1 MLEIF
6 IILFMSHLIAD
17 FYLQCDSFCQAKDK
31 NGFRSWQVYVH
42 ALIVWIFAWAML
54 PHIAFWWGA
63 LILGVSHLVMDGIKH
78 NIHKSKSVFFTDQLF
93 HIAMIVLVAYLY
105 QDQSSKLL
113 ACWGWNMKYVLYAT
127 AFLFIC
133 KPTNVL
139 IQNIF
144 TSFDLQV
151 PENASNITKSLD
163 QAGHVIG
170 IAERIMAFLFVLVD
184 QYEALGFL
192 IAAKSILRFR
202 DADTARTEYVLV
214 GTLLSF
220 LIAVLTALGI
230 EWLI

>member
-6 IILFMSHLIAD
+6 LILFLSHLIAD
-17 FYLQCDSFCQAKDK
+17 FYLQYNSFCEAKDEK
-31 NGFRSWQVYVH
+31 GFRSWQVYVH
-42 ALIVWIFAWAML
+42 ALIVWGCAWIML
-54 PHIAFWWGA
+54 PHVAFWYGA
-63 LILGVSHLVMDGIKH
+63 LILGVSHFLMDGLKH
-78 NIHKSKSVFFTDQLF
+78 YIHKWKWVFFVDQLF
-93 HIAMIVLVAYLY
+93 HLAMIVLVVYLFKN
-105 QDQSSKLL
+105 QSTELL
-113 ACWGWNMKYVLYAT
+113 ACWDWNMTYVLYIIGI
-127 AFLFIC
+127 LLIC

-144 TSFDLQV
+144 KIFDLQLSETAQKES
-151 PENASNITKSLD
+151 PSLL

-170 IAERIMAFLFVLVD
+170 IAERIMAFLFVLVN

-220 LIAVLTALGI
+220 LIAVLTALGV